1 MRTVNVLMARVV
13 TTAVAASQVVLLT
26 GVARTVSARPVS
38 SSVRSRRTE
47 VTTKPHEMTAMNTK
61 M

>member
-1 MRTVNVLMARVV
+1 M
-13 TTAVAASQVVLLT
+13 VAASQVVLLT
-26 GVARTVSARPVS
+26 GVARTASARPVS

-47 VTTKPHEMTAMNTK
+47 ATTKPHEMTAMNTK